1 VEQAS
6 TLLTDYNA
14 RLQEELKERKKVG
27 IMIAEFLSAQ
37 KELLAQVKT
46 TFESVA
52 IQERK
57 MLGIIFVEF
66 LSAQKL
72 LGQKTTTSESLLS
85 WNKRWWVS

>member
-27 IMIAEFLSAQ
+27 TMIAEFLSAQ

-46 TFESVA
+46 TFEIVA
-52 IQERK
+52 I
-57 MLGIIFVEF
+57 
-66 LSAQKL
+66 
-72 LGQKTTTSESLLS
+72 SEDC
-85 WNKRWWVS
+85 

>member
-27 IMIAEFLSAQ
+27 TMIAEFLSAQ

-46 TFESVA
+46 TFEVVA
-52 IQERK
+52 FMERN
-57 MLGIIFVEF
+57 MVGTMD
-66 LSAQKL
+66 Q
-72 LGQKTTTSESLLS
+72 
-85 WNKRWWVS
+85 

>member
-1 VEQAS
+1 M
-6 TLLTDYNA
+6 TDYNA

-52 IQERK
+52 IQVFTDELLRRK
-57 MLGIIFVEF
+57 L
-66 LSAQKL
+66 
-72 LGQKTTTSESLLS
+72 SLLL
-85 WNKRWWVS
+85 

>member
-52 IQERK
+52 IQVFTDELLRRK
-57 MLGIIFVEF
+57 L
-66 LSAQKL
+66 
-72 LGQKTTTSESLLS
+72 SLLL
-85 WNKRWWVS
+85 

>member
-27 IMIAEFLSAQ
+27 TMIAEFLSAQ

-46 TFESVA
+46 TFEIVA
-52 IQERK
+52 INEVCKERAVGPGK
-57 MLGIIFVEF
+57 DDI
-66 LSAQKL
+66 
-72 LGQKTTTSESLLS
+72 
-85 WNKRWWVS
+85 